1 MSDTDLRLNGEARR
15 AQARGRRAQAHDDC
29 NVRGGETGGGKGLK
43 SEMVRIGAFFASSW
57 LAAGALYLGRH
68 SVGLIAVSAVLVFAG
83 FDLFG
88 PE

>member
-1 MSDTDLRLNGEARR
+1 MSDTDLRLNGRTRR
-15 AQARGRRAQAHDDC
+15 DQSRGRDAQARDDR
-29 NVRGGETGGGKGLK
+29 NVRGGEMGGGSGMK
-43 SEMVRIGAFFASSW
+43 SEMARIGAFFASSW

-83 FDLFG
+83 FDLFR

>member
-1 MSDTDLRLNGEARR
+1 MSNADLRF
-15 AQARGRRAQAHDDC
+15 D
-29 NVRGGETGGGKGLK
+29 GETRRSAKCSRDCVGQNRGAGGGNGYK
-43 SEMVRIGAFFASSW
+43 SELARIGAFFASSW

-83 FDLFG
+83 FDLFR